1 MRLATLYQYR
11 WLLIRLPILVLAMVT
26 ASCLWLLV
34 YPMPPMQLS
43 ITTAAADGVYF
54 RHAQAYAER
63 FAAHGVRLTVL
74 PSAGSQQNQDR
85 LRTAVAPSDLA
96 FMQGGFGYLG
106 TTLGG
111 IGQGRSR
118 IETLAN
124 VNIEVVWIFSRNRDI
139 NALAELQDLRVAMGP
154 PGSGSREI
162 ALKLLEQARFD
173 TRNATFSELSG
184 EEAVRAMRQNQIDV
198 VMMVAPPESLIVR
211 NMLNVPGVRLVSL
224 HKSAAITERNPNLE
238 SRLLAE
244 GALGNHQPPQDITVL
259 TTSSSLVAREDLHPA
274 LKRLAT
280 AVAID
285 VHTAGGLFHRAGD
298 FPSLRRID
306 FPIAPQS
313 RNTLVHGLPPL
324 ERLLPFWWAQLFERI
339 LLIVLPVALI
349 SVWLMQLVPNYLR
362 WALESRLNRWYGE
375 LKFIENDLSQQAL
388 SGLDLSRFMSRLT
401 DMDKAL
407 LAFACPKELMP
418 RSFTLHQHIEFVRQR
433 LYRMRGR

>member
-11 WLLIRLPILVLAMVT
+11 WLLIRLPILVLAVVT
-26 ASCLWLLV
+26 ASGLWLLV
-34 YPMPPMQLS
+34 YPMPTMQLS

-54 RHAQAYAER
+54 RHAQTYAER
-63 FAAHGVRLTVL
+63 FAAHGVRLTIQ
-74 PSAGSQQNQDR
+74 PSAGSQQNEDR
-85 LRTAVAPSDLA
+85 LRKTVAPSDLA

-106 TTLGG
+106 TTLNG
-111 IGQGRSR
+111 IDQGRSR

-124 VNIEVVWIFSRNRDI
+124 VNIEVVWIFARNRDI

-162 ALKLLEQARFD
+162 ALKLLEQARLD
-173 TRNATFSELSG
+173 MKDATFSELTG
-184 EEAVRAMRQNQIDV
+184 EEAVRAMLQNRIDV
-198 VMMVAPPESLIVR
+198 VMMVAPPESPVVR
-211 NMLNVPGVRLVSL
+211 NMLNVPGVRLVNL

-238 SRLLAE
+238 SRLLAQ

-259 TTSSSLVAREDLHPA
+259 TTFSSLVAREDLHPA

-280 AVAID
+280 AVAMD
-285 VHTAGGLFHRAGD
+285 VHTAGGLFHKAGD

-306 FPIAPQS
+306 FPTAPQS
-313 RNTLVHGLPPL
+313 RHTLLHGLPLL
-324 ERLLPFWWAQLFERI
+324 ERLFPFWWAQLLERI

-349 SVWLMQLVPNYLR
+349 TAWLMQLVPDYLR

-407 LAFACPKELMP
+407 LAFSCPKELMP